1 MINFRCLKDCR
12 RKSSKLKPRDLR
24 QCLKM
29 EKIFRVNIKL
39 NQVVISK
46 ELCKFLNNMKNEIVI
61 YLK

>member
-1 MINFRCLKDCR
+1 
-12 RKSSKLKPRDLR
+12 
-24 QCLKM
+24 M